1 VKRCVY
7 RQAALD
13 ELTDLIEFI
22 AEDKPGAAR
31 GVLEVIEQRVAHFA
45 MFPESAPLVEN
56 LVNAQLE
63 GLRRAVMT
71 PYRTYV
77 MYYFIR
83 EDSIEV
89 VSVRRAEGGEERLD

>member
-1 VKRCVY
+1 MKHVTY

-22 AEDKPGAAR
+22 ADDKPGAAR
-31 GVLEVIEQRVAHFA
+31 RVLEVIEQRIAHFA
-45 MFPESAPLVEN
+45 TFPKSAPLVEN
-56 LVNAQLE
+56 LASAQLE

-71 PYRTYV
+71 PYRSYV

-89 VSVRRAEGGEERLD
+89 VSVRRAERGDEWLE

>member
-1 VKRCVY
+1 MKRVVY
-7 RQAALD
+7 RPAALD

-31 GVLEVIEQRVAHFA
+31 RVLEVMEQRVTHFA
-45 MFPESAPLVEN
+45 TFPESAPLVEN
-56 LVNAQLE
+56 LASPRLG

-77 MYYFIR
+77 MYYFID
-83 EDSIEV
+83 EDSIEI
-89 VSVRRAEGGEERLD
+89 VSMRRVESGDEWRD

>member
-1 VKRCVY
+1 MKRVVY

-31 GVLEVIEQRVAHFA
+31 RVLEVIEERIAHFA
-45 MFPESAPLVEN
+45 TFPESAPLVEN
-56 LVNAQLE
+56 LASPQLE

-71 PYRTYV
+71 PHRTYV

-83 EDSIEV
+83 EDAIEIA
-89 VSVRRAEGGEERLD
+89 SVRRAESGDEWLE

>member
-1 VKRCVY
+1 VKRVVY

-22 AEDKPGAAR
+22 SEDKPGAAR
-31 GVLEVIEQRVAHFA
+31 RVLEVIEQRVAHFA
-45 MFPESAPLVEN
+45 TFPESAPLVEN
-56 LVNAQLE
+56 LASPQLE

-77 MYYFIR
+77 MYYFIG
-83 EDSIEV
+83 EDAIEIA
-89 VSVRRAEGGEERLD
+89 SVRRAEGGDGWLE

>member
-1 VKRCVY
+1 MRVVY
-7 RQAALD
+7 RPAALD

-31 GVLEVIEQRVAHFA
+31 RVLEVVEQRIAHFA
-45 MFPESAPLVEN
+45 TFPESAPLVEN
-56 LVNAQLE
+56 FASPRLE

-83 EDSIEV
+83 KDAIEV
-89 VSVRRAEGGEERLD
+89 ASIRRAEVGDEWLE

>member
-1 VKRCVY
+1 MKRVVY
-7 RQAALD
+7 RPAALD

-22 AEDKPGAAR
+22 ADDKPGAACR
-31 GVLEVIEQRVAHFA
+31 VLEVIEQRVAHFA
-45 MFPESAPLVEN
+45 TFPESATLVEHLTN
-56 LVNAQLE
+56 PQLG

-83 EDSIEV
+83 EDAIEGASI
-89 VSVRRAEGGEERLD
+89 RRAEGGGEWLE

>member
-1 VKRCVY
+1 MKRVIY

-31 GVLEVIEQRVAHFA
+31 RVLEVIEQRVAHFA
-45 MFPESAPLVEN
+45 TFPESAPLVEG
-56 LVNAQLE
+56 LTSPPLGE
-63 GLRRAVMT
+63 LRRAVMT

-77 MYYFIR
+77 MYYFVGD
-83 EDSIEV
+83 DSIDI
-89 VSVRRAEGGEERLD
+89 VSVRRSESGDEWLE